1 MNAVIYA
8 RYSSY
13 NQTERSIE
21 GQIEDCMRYAEQN
34 DIKIVANY
42 IDRACSGTNAEHR
55 PQFQQMVKDS
65 ERKQFDVVL
74 VYKLDRFSRNRYD
87 SAMYKAKLKK
97 NDVKVVSV
105 MENISED
112 PMGIILESMLEG
124 MAEYYSANL
133 SQNVKRGMKVARS
146 RGTYT
151 GGIVV
156 FGYRVVNKKVEIDE
170 NEAEA
175 VRYVFSEYAKGTRL
189 TDIVDRLNSMNLKL
203 RLKSKF
209 SVGSL
214 HNLLKNKKY
223 IGEYS
228 FDDEDLPPIYP
239 RIIDDA
245 TFYAVQARIE
255 AKKRAPA
262 AAKAKVRYLLQGKLF
277 CGMCGSNMVGE
288 SGKSCNGNV
297 YHYYSC
303 ATRKKHHTCKKKN
316 EKKDFLER
324 YIVENTIKYVL
335 NEKKIDFIAEK
346 LVEQYKKDFS
356 FDNVAKLES
365 SIEKAE
371 REVNASVDLMVENA
385 SNALLVKKLNEKIE
399 KLSFQIEEMK
409 IDLANLK
416 ITSKNTFSKNDY
428 KKWLTAFV
436 NGDIEDEEFRQ
447 RIIDT
452 FINAVYLYD
461 DKLVVYYNI
470 KETKQVTYPEMKKDL
485 ESLTTTESNN
495 PNNKSSDFVTNAPP
509 VCKPLKMLE
518 SQVFSRVSFFFD
530 RSVLCLKI
538 PFYTPFNVVLMLYFQ
553 NDTKSP
559 RRRDLSLRLG
569 L

>member
-65 ERKQFDVVL
+65 DRKQFDVVL

-151 GGIVV
+151 GGTVAY
-156 FGYRVVNKKVEIDE
+156 GYQVKDRKIIINED
-170 NEAEA
+170 EAEA

-189 TDIVDRLNSMNLKL
+189 TDIVNHLNSTNLKP
-203 RLKSKF
+203 RFNTKF
-209 SVGSL
+209 SPGSL

-228 FDDEDLPPIYP
+228 FEGEEPPQMYP
-239 RIIDDA
+239 RIVDDA
-245 TFYAVQARIE
+245 TFYAANARIE
-255 AKKRAPA
+255 ANKRAPA
-262 AAKAKVRYLLQGKLF
+262 ASKAKVRYQLQGKLF
-277 CGMCGSNMVGE
+277 CGMCGANMIGE
-288 SGKSCNGNV
+288 SGKSKNGTV
-297 YHYYSC
+297 HHYYTC
-303 ATRKKHHTCKKKN
+303 ATRKKHHTCKKRN
-316 EKKDFLER
+316 EKKEFLER
-324 YIVENTIKYVL
+324 YVVENTLNYVL
-335 NEKKIDFIAEK
+335 TPKKIDYIADK

-356 FDNVAKLES
+356 SDNISKLERA
-365 SIEKAE
+365 IEKAE

-385 SNALLVKKLNEKIE
+385 GNALLVKKLNEKIE
-399 KLSFQIEEMK
+399 NLSFQIDEMK

-416 ITSKNTFSKNDY
+416 ITSKNAFSKKDY
-428 KKWLTAFV
+428 VKWLTAFEK
-436 NGDIEDEEFRQ
+436 GSIEDEDFRQ
-447 RIIDT
+447 QIIDT
-452 FINAVYLYD
+452 FVNAIYLFD
-461 DKLVVYYNI
+461 DKLIIYYNL
-470 KETKQVTYPEMKKDL
+470 KETKQVTYPEMKQDL
-485 ESLTTTESNN
+485 EELTNAESNN
-495 PNNKSSDFVTNAPP
+495 SNNKSSDLVTNAPP
-509 VCKPLKMLE
+509 TKRGPLQSKGPLFE
-518 SQVFSRVSFFFD
+518 
-530 RSVLCLKI
+530 
-538 PFYTPFNVVLMLYFQ
+538 
-553 NDTKSP
+553 
-559 RRRDLSLRLG
+559 
-569 L
+569 